1 MRMMADYIEEFLDMM
16 SAEVGASVNTI
27 AAYRQDLQQFAEVCQ
42 TPPED
47 AQTKDIS
54 EYISFLHKNQYAV
67 KSVARKI
74 SVLRDFFKFLYTEKV
89 VSTNPMAKIM
99 APKAEKPLPKFL
111 TQQDISK
118 LITASKE
125 KYGARGKRLSAML
138 ELMYACGLRV
148 SELAGLPEGCINF
161 DKRQILVRGKGSKER
176 LIPVADA
183 ALRAVL
189 EYLQYRDEFIKNGR
203 KSIWLFPSKLSKLGH
218 ITRDGFFKDL
228 KELAIICGISPQ
240 KISPHVLRHS
250 FATHLLHGGA
260 DLRSVQKMLGHED
273 IATTEI
279 YTHIVPEDLLRVV
292 VAAHPLGKKPV

>member
-1 MRMMADYIEEFLDMM
+1 MADYIEEFLDMM

-27 AAYRQDLQQFAEVCQ
+27 AAYRRDLQQFVEACRM
-42 TPPED
+42 PPESVQAAD
-47 AQTKDIS
+47 VS
-54 EYISFLHKNQYAV
+54 EYVTFLHKKRYAV

-74 SVLRDFFKFLYTEKV
+74 SALRDFFKFLYTEKAINI
-89 VSTNPMAKIM
+89 NPMAKIA

-111 TQQDISK
+111 TQQDVLE
-118 LITASKE
+118 LIAAAKE
-125 KYGARGKRLSAML
+125 KNGARGKRLSAML

-148 SELAGLPEGCINF
+148 SELVGLPEGCINF
-161 DKRQILVRGKGSKER
+161 DKKQILVRGKGNKER

-183 ALRAVL
+183 ALHAVL

-228 KELAIICGISPQ
+228 QELAIICGIPPQ

-292 VAAHPLGKKPV
+292 AAAHPLGKKSV

>member
-1 MRMMADYIEEFLDMM
+1 M
-16 SAEVGASVNTI
+16 
-27 AAYRQDLQQFAEVCQ
+27 
-42 TPPED
+42 
-47 AQTKDIS
+47 
-54 EYISFLHKNQYAV
+54 
-67 KSVARKI
+67 
-74 SVLRDFFKFLYTEKV
+74 
-89 VSTNPMAKIM
+89 
-99 APKAEKPLPKFL
+99 
-111 TQQDISK
+111 
-118 LITASKE
+118 
-125 KYGARGKRLSAML
+125 
-138 ELMYACGLRV
+138 
-148 SELAGLPEGCINF
+148 
-161 DKRQILVRGKGSKER
+161 
-176 LIPVADA
+176 
-183 ALRAVL
+183 L

-260 DLRSVQKMLGHED
+260 DLRSVQKILGHED